1 MVDGPDVLPPADVL
15 AMLDADPQG
24 WAFARAVRDAATG
37 EIEDFELAYLNEA
50 GAGYL
55 GRPRAEL
62 IGGRYR
68 RLWPDTVNEAT
79 MPLYRK
85 VVEARE
91 PVTRTVYHDR
101 TNVSGHFELWI
112 GPSGDGFGVR
122 FVDLRTVT
130 LGPQSAGGTRLY
142 DVLDAAFDGFTL
154 LRAVRGPDGDVRDFV
169 CEYVNRL
176 GAGLTGRPVGDT
188 IGLRWSELAVSE
200 EGSGL
205 AERWRTV
212 VQTGQPWREQLRYPE
227 IGQVWEINAA
237 RAGADSVAVSFR
249 DVTGQAR
256 QQERVEQSMAQAR
269 RAAQRNA
276 ALQAV
281 TSALVAA
288 STAADVYAA
297 IGAVLRP
304 SAGGQGL
311 ALLLRRDEHL
321 VLAYHAGYEP
331 QVVER
336 LREVPLTHP
345 YPATEVARTGQPR
358 YLSSLA
364 EFAAAQAAGPGRAIP
379 SGGRQAWAFLPLAV
393 GGDVLGT
400 LVVGY
405 GTPRE
410 FDEDERGNLGA
421 FAGVC
426 AQAMQRALLFEAQ
439 LSIAGELQRA
449 LLPAELPDVPGMR
462 HAARYLPWTHGA
474 DVGGDWYDVIP
485 LGDDVVAVVI
495 GDVVG
500 HNATA
505 AAVMG
510 QVRNALRAYAAERH
524 SPAVVM
530 QRVNR
535 LLLDLQPDAVATCCY
550 LELHLAEGTATAV
563 LAGHP
568 PPVLRAGAEAGTLAL
583 RAAPPLGVS
592 AAVAFI
598 ETTFLVPGG
607 ANLLLYTDGLV
618 EDRRYHFDD
627 GLADLCAAVRSAPS
641 TDPNH
646 MLDHVLA
653 AGVGP
658 RPRTDD
664 VALVC
669 LAVDRRAEPAGGARP
684 AAQRRFRGDAVSA
697 SAARRF
703 AADVLTAWGEHDLV
717 DDTLLLLDEVIT
729 NAIQHT
735 VGAVMVRLELGP
747 RRLRVSVAD
756 RSERLPSPRPAAA
769 DSENGRGLLIV
780 ASVSAAWGTQPNA
793 AGGKEVWFE
802 IARPQSGA
810 TDDRA

>member
-1 MVDGPDVLPPADVL
+1 MLDGPDVLPSADIL
-15 AMLDADPQG
+15 AVLDADQQG
-24 WAFARAVRDAATG
+24 WAFARAVRAAGTG
-37 EIEDFELAYLNEA
+37 EIEDFELLYVNEA
-50 GAGYL
+50 GARYL
-55 GRPRAEL
+55 GRDRAEL
-62 IGGRYR
+62 VGGRYR
-68 RLWPDTVNEAT
+68 RLWPDTVNDAT

-91 PVTRTVYHDR
+91 PVARTVYYDR
-101 TNVSGHFELWI
+101 PSLSGHFELWI
-112 GPSGDGFGVR
+112 GPSGDGLVVR

-130 LGPQSAGGTRLY
+130 LGPQSIGGTRLY
-142 DVLDAAFDGFTL
+142 EVLDAAFDGFTV
-154 LRAVRGPDGDVRDFV
+154 LRAVRSPDGEVRDFV
-169 CEYVNRL
+169 CEYLNAA
-176 GAGLTGRPVGDT
+176 GAALTGRPAEEV
-188 IGLRWSELAVSE
+188 IGRSWSELATGPGTRALV
-200 EGSGL
+200 
-205 AERWRTV
+205 ERWTEV
-212 VQTGQPWREQLRYPE
+212 LTGGAPWQARLQSPE
-227 IGQVWEINAA
+227 LHEFWEVSAA

-249 DVTGQAR
+249 DVTGQAA

-269 RAAQRNA
+269 RAAERNA

-281 TSALVAA
+281 TAALVAA

-311 ALLLRRDEHL
+311 ALLLRRDDHL
-321 VLAYHAGYEP
+321 ELTYHAGYEP

-345 YPATEVARTGQPR
+345 YPATEVARTGRAR
-358 YLSSLA
+358 YLSTLA
-364 EFAAAQAAGPGRAIP
+364 EFAVAQAAGAGRPIP
-379 SGGRQAWAFLPLAV
+379 SGGRQAWAFLPLATA
-393 GGDVLGT
+393 GDVLGT
-400 LVVGY
+400 LVIGY
-405 GTPRE
+405 GMPRE
-410 FDEDERGNLGA
+410 FDDAERANLAA
-421 FAGVC
+421 FAAVC

-439 LSIAGELQRA
+439 VSIAGELQRA
-449 LLPAELPDVPGMR
+449 LLPAELPEVPGLR

-485 LGDDVVAVVI
+485 LGGDVVAVVI

-500 HNATA
+500 HSATA

-524 SPAVVM
+524 SPSAVM

-535 LLLDLQPDAVATCCY
+535 LLLDLHPDAVATCCY
-550 LELHLAEGTATAV
+550 LELHLSEGTATAV

-568 PPVLRAGAEAGTLAL
+568 PPVLRAGRRVGTLTL
-583 RAAPPLGVS
+583 RPAPPLGVS
-592 AAVAFI
+592 PDVGFP

-618 EDRRYHFDD
+618 EDRRYHLDD
-627 GLADLCAAVRSAPS
+627 GLAELRAAVRAAPT
-641 TDPNH
+641 TDPRA

-669 LAVDRRAEPAGGARP
+669 LSVDDRPAPAGTRRS
-684 AAQRRFRGDAVSA
+684 AQRRFRGDAVSA

-703 AADVLTAWGEHDLV
+703 TADLLAAWGEDTLA
-717 DDTLLLLDEVIT
+717 DDALLLLDEVIT

-735 VGAVMVRLELGP
+735 VGAVLVRLELLADA
-747 RRLRVSVAD
+747 LRVSVAD
-756 RSERLPSPRPAAA
+756 RSERLPSPRPADAEA
-769 DSENGRGLLIV
+769 ENGRGLLIV
-780 ASVSAAWGTQPNA
+780 ASVASAWGVDPDP
-793 AGGKEVWFE
+793 AGGKAVWFE
-802 IARPQSGA
+802 VSRSA
-810 TDDRA
+810 

>member
-1 MVDGPDVLPPADVL
+1 MVDGTDAHVLPSADVL

-24 WAFARAVRDAATG
+24 WAFARAVRDG
-37 EIEDFELAYLNEA
+37 GGDIVDFEIVHLNDA
-50 GAGYL
+50 GARYV
-55 GRPRAEL
+55 GRARAQL
-62 IGGRYR
+62 VGRR
-68 RLWPDTVNEAT
+68 LRELWPDTVNDST
-79 MPLYRK
+79 IPLYRK
-85 VVEARE
+85 VVESRE
-91 PVTRTVYHDR
+91 PVTRTVYYDR
-101 TNVSGHFELWI
+101 PTLAGHFELWI
-112 GPSGDGFGVR
+112 GPSGDGFAAR

-142 DVLDAAFDGFTL
+142 EVLDAAFDGFTL
-154 LRAVRGPDGDVRDFV
+154 LRAVRDASGAVRDFV
-169 CEYVNRL
+169 CEYVNRP
-176 GAGLTGRPVGDT
+176 GAALTGRSAEET
-188 IGLRWSELAVSE
+188 IGRRWSELSAPD
-200 EGSGL
+200 GQARDL
-205 AERWRTV
+205 LERWREV
-212 VQTGQPWREQLRYPE
+212 AETGRAWQGQLRYDQL
-227 IGQVWEINAA
+227 GQVWQLGAA
-237 RAGADSVAVSFR
+237 PAGADGVAVSFR
-249 DVTGQAR
+249 DVSTLVG
-256 QQERVEQSMAQAR
+256 QQERLEQSMAAAR
-269 RAAQRNA
+269 RAAGRNA

-281 TSALVAA
+281 TAALVAA

-311 ALLLRRDEHL
+311 AVLLRRDDHL
-321 VLAYHAGYEP
+321 VLQYHAGYEP
-331 QVVER
+331 QVVAR
-336 LREVPLTHP
+336 LQAVPLRHP
-345 YPATEVARTGQPR
+345 YPATEVARTGRAR
-358 YLSSLA
+358 YLSSLD
-364 EFAAAQAAGPGRAIP
+364 EFVAAQSGDAAPIP
-379 SGGRQAWAFLPLAV
+379 SGGRQAWAFLPLAAA
-393 GGDVLGT
+393 GDVLGT
-400 LVVGY
+400 LVIGY

-410 FDEDERGNLGA
+410 FDEGERANLAA

-449 LLPAELPDVPGMR
+449 LLPAELPQVPGLR

-485 LGDDVVAVVI
+485 LGHDVVAVVI

-524 SPAVVM
+524 SPSVVM

-568 PPVLRAGAEAGTLAL
+568 PPVMRAGDEAGILAL
-583 RAAPPLGVS
+583 RSGPPLGVS
-592 AAVAFI
+592 ATVVFS

-618 EDRRYHFDD
+618 EDRRYDIDD
-627 GLADLCAAVRSAPS
+627 GLADLRSAVGSAPS
-641 TDPNH
+641 DDPGA
-646 MLDHVLA
+646 MLDHVLTS
-653 AGVGP
+653 GVGP

-664 VALVC
+664 VAVVC
-669 LAVDRRAEPAGGARP
+669 LAVDPRAEAERPP

-703 AADVLTAWGEHDLV
+703 AADVLTAWGERRIA

-735 VGAVMVRLELGP
+735 VGAVLVRLELGAE
-747 RRLRVSVAD
+747 RLRVTVAD
-756 RSERLPSPRPAAA
+756 RSERLPSPRPAGA

-780 ASVSAAWGTQPNA
+780 ASVAAAWGTSPIP

-802 IARPQSGA
+802 VARNG
-810 TDDRA
+810 R